1 MTSEGAAPVSG
12 AVQAAATSGRL
23 SWREWRVII
32 LASLGGALEYYDFVV
47 YGIFA
52 KYVAAAFFPSDD
64 PLVSLM
70 LSFAVFAVG
79 YLARPL
85 GGVVLAHFGD
95 KYGRRKVF
103 IASILLMSAS
113 TVGMGLLP
121 TAASWGMVATV
132 LMIFLRLIQGFCLGG
147 ELPGAITYVVET
159 APKRAGLACG
169 FIFVCVNSGVML
181 AALLSLVVHETL
193 SPADVA
199 AWGWR
204 LAFLLGGVLG
214 LVSFWLRL
222 SLEES
227 PEFEAMRHT
236 AAKQPL
242 GELVR
247 SHPGPIFVGIA
258 IVASMAGFN
267 GLLFAH
273 LPAYLTTVLH
283 YDGVEAMTA
292 QNVCLAVISVGN
304 LFWAWVGDKIPRR
317 YLLMAGSALVALLA
331 VPFYQ
336 AMANH
341 SIGLLPLVI
350 IAGLVGSLFLGTFAA
365 ILADLYPTRIRFSG
379 VAVSMNLGVTIFSG
393 VAPLAATWLISVT
406 GSPAGPGYFMT
417 MAALVGLGGSFFLR
431 RYDGQIRTHGAT

>member
-1 MTSEGAAPVSG
+1 MASEGAASATAVG
-12 AVQAAATSGRL
+12 AAEQGRL

-52 KYVAAAFFPSDD
+52 KYIASAFFPSND

-79 YLARPL
+79 YIARPL

-95 KYGRRKVF
+95 KYGRRRVF

-113 TVGMGLLP
+113 TFGMGLLP
-121 TAASWGMVATV
+121 TAATWGIAATM
-132 LMIFLRLIQGFCLGG
+132 LMILLRLTQGFCLGG

-169 FIFVCVNSGVML
+169 VIFVCVNSGVML
-181 AALLSLVVHETL
+181 AALFSLIVHETMT
-193 SPADVA
+193 PEEVG

-204 LAFLLGGVLG
+204 IAFLIGGALG
-214 LVSFWLRL
+214 LISFWLRL

-273 LPAYLTTVLH
+273 LPAYLTTVLK
-283 YDGVEAMTA
+283 YDSVEAMTA

-304 LFWAWVGDKIPRR
+304 LFWAWLGDKIPRR

-331 VPFYQ
+331 APFYH
-336 AMANH
+336 AAADRTV
-341 SIGLLPLVI
+341 GLIPLVV
-350 IAGLVGSLFLGTFAA
+350 IAGIVGSLFLGTFAA

-393 VAPLAATWLISVT
+393 AAPLAATWLISAT

-417 MAALVGLGGSFFLR
+417 VAALIGLGGSLFLK
-431 RYDGQIRTHGAT
+431 RYDGQIRVRDGD